1 MNDQLEL
8 NDIQGVIIRGYAK
21 LPAAHFLLLSLKD
34 PAAAKQWLSVIAKD
48 ITPGDSDPV
57 ESATHIAFTFNGLK
71 ALDLNQAALDSFSL
85 EFEDGMTGKHKQFF
99 LGDFAES
106 APDKWTWG
114 GPNTEAVHVLL
125 MLYAKDLEILDSNRK
140 AILETALHYG
150 LHEVKFLDTTVLYKK
165 KEHFGF
171 HDGISQPTI
180 KGLKRPDSKENIIE
194 AGEFILGYKNEYGQY
209 TPRPM
214 VPAQADPDNLLP
226 PMQQDTAH
234 DLGRN
239 GSYIVFRQLEQ
250 NVPLFWKFM
259 AKTTQNPDG
268 GHDEKEMIR
277 LASKIVGRWPNGA
290 PLVLNP
296 DHDGGKSESNEN
308 NFDYRQS
315 DPDGLKCPFAAH
327 IRRSNP
333 KDSLDTDRAT
343 SIAIAKRHR
352 LLRRGR
358 SYGPPLTEKLN
369 PLDCLNVV
377 ETNIE
382 RGLYFISINADIGR
396 QFEFVQN
403 GWINNEKFKGLF
415 EERDPLVA
423 NHQNPQDSNHSGTF
437 CIRHDGLR
445 TRITGIPEFV
455 KVKGGAYFFIPGL
468 RALRFL
474 ANSKA

>member
-1 MNDQLEL
+1 
-8 NDIQGVIIRGYAK
+8 
-21 LPAAHFLLLSLKD
+21 
-34 PAAAKQWLSVIAKD
+34 
-48 ITPGDSDPV
+48 
-57 ESATHIAFTFNGLK
+57 
-71 ALDLNQAALDSFSL
+71 
-85 EFEDGMTGKHKQFF
+85 
-99 LGDFAES
+99 
-106 APDKWTWG
+106 
-114 GPNTEAVHVLL
+114 
-125 MLYAKDLEILDSNRK
+125 MLYAKDLEVLDRNRK
-140 AILETALHYG
+140 TILETIGRYG
-150 LHEVKFLDTTVLYKK
+150 LHEVKILETTVLYKK

-180 KGLKRPDSKENIIE
+180 KGLKRPDTKENIIE

-209 TPRPM
+209 TPRPT
-214 VPAQADPDNLLP
+214 VPAQADPTNLLTLMP
-226 PMQQDTAH
+226 ENSMH
-234 DLGRN
+234 DLGIN

-259 AKTTQNPDG
+259 AGTTKNADG
-268 GHDEKEMIR
+268 SHDEKEMIR

-369 PLDCLNVV
+369 PLDCLNAA
-377 ETNIE
+377 ETNVE

-403 GWINNEKFKGLF
+403 GWINNEKFRGLY

-423 NHQNPQDSNHSGTF
+423 NHQNPQDINHSGTF
-437 CIRHDGLR
+437 CIRHNGLR

-455 KVKGGAYFFIPGL
+455 KVKGGAYFFIPGI

-474 ANSKA
+474 ANTTA

>member
-8 NDIQGVIIRGYAK
+8 NDIQGIIIRGYSN
-21 LPAAHFLLLSLKD
+21 LPAAHFLLLGMQD
-34 PAAAKQWLSVIAKD
+34 PAAVKQWLSLMAKD
-48 ITPGDSDPV
+48 ITPGDRDPG
-57 ESATHIAFTFNGLK
+57 ESAAHIAFTFDGLK
-71 ALDLNQAALDSFSL
+71 ALGLNADALESFSL

-106 APDKWTWG
+106 APERWTWG
-114 GPNTEAVHVLL
+114 GPNTADIHILL
-125 MLYAKDLEILDSNRK
+125 MLYAKDADVLSRNK
-140 AILETALHYG
+140 NTVLETISRYG
-150 LHEVKFLDTTVLYKK
+150 LHEVQVLDTTVLYKQ

-180 KGLKRPDSKENIIE
+180 KGLKRADDKENIIE

-209 TPRPM
+209 TPRPT
-214 VPAQADPDNLLP
+214 VPAQADAANLLT
-226 PMQQDTAH
+226 PMPQGSAH

-239 GSYIVFRQLEQ
+239 GTYLVFRQLAQ
-250 NVPLFWKFM
+250 DVPLFWKFM
-259 AKTTQNPDG
+259 ARTTENVNG
-268 GHDEKEMIR
+268 NNDEKEMIK

-290 PLVLNP
+290 PLVLSP
-296 DHDGGKSESNEN
+296 EDDGGKPESNEN
-308 NFDYRQS
+308 HFDYRQS
-315 DPDGLKCPFAAH
+315 DPEGLKCPFAAH

-369 PLDCLNVV
+369 PLDCLKGE
-377 ETNIE
+377 ETNVE

-403 GWINNEKFKGLF
+403 GWINNPKFKGLY

-423 NHQNPQDSNHSGTF
+423 NHQNPQDSSHTGTF
-437 CIRHDGLR
+437 CIHHNGLR

-468 RALRFL
+468 RALRYL
-474 ANSKA
+474 ANVTT